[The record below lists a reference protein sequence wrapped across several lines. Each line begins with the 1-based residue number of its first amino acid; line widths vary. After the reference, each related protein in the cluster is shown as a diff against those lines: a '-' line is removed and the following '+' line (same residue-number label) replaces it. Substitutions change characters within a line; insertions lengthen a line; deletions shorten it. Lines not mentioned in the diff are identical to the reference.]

1 MGRAP
6 TYLSLTTRRF
16 VYFIFRP
23 GIGCRG
29 WLRSNTLRFKGE
41 YATTTSRGNKWS
53 ARMDLHHRSPKATG
67 LQPVS
72 IAALTLA
79 D

>member
-1 MGRAP
+1 MLLLHHTA
-6 TYLSLTTRRF
+6 
-16 VYFIFRP
+16 I
-23 GIGCRG
+23 
-29 WLRSNTLRFKGE
+29 
-41 YATTTSRGNKWS
+41 KWS

-79 D
+79 DERNGCRGKICTYTFLIQSQGHYCYATRQ

>member
-1 MGRAP
+1 VAAAAGYAP
-6 TYLSLTTRRF
+6 TPFASKASMLLLHHAA
-16 VYFIFRP
+16 I
-23 GIGCRG
+23 
-29 WLRSNTLRFKGE
+29 
-41 YATTTSRGNKWS
+41 KWS